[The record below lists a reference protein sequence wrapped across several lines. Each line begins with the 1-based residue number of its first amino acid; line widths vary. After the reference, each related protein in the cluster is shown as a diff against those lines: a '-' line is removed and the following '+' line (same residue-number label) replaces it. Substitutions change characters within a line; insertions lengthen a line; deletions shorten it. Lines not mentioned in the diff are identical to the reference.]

1 MKRQLDVKPEVEKK
15 AHLSPRD
22 YRGDGPEDR
31 GEDSPEEKTV
41 PKKRRTIVKRT
52 AVPKKRTTGPE

>member
-1 MKRQLDVKPEVEKK
+1 MARVITEEKTVPRRRQ
-15 AHLSPRD
+15 SR
-22 YRGDGPEDR
+22 RR